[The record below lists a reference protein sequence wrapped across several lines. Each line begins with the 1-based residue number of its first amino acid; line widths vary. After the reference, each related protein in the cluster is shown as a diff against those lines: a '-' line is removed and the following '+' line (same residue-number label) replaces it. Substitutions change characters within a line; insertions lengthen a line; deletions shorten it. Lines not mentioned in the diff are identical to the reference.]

1 MREEQEPQ
9 MSAITIDDDQLKA
22 LLKQALLELF
32 EEKSEILH
40 DAIAEVVEEIGLTK
54 AIQEERASPTV
65 DKADVLDALEQRP

>member
-1 MREEQEPQ
+1 

-40 DAIAEVVEEIGLTK
+40 DALAEVVEEIGLAK
-54 AIQEERASPTV
+54 AIQEGKASPTV
-65 DKADVLDALEQRP
+65 DKADVLEALERRP

>member
-1 MREEQEPQ
+1 

-40 DAIAEVVEEIGLTK
+40 DALIEVVEEIGLAK
-54 AIQEERASPTV
+54 AIQEGEASPAV
-65 DKADVLDALEQRP
+65 DKAEVFDVLERRP